1 MRFSQLTVVQRVVL
15 SIAGPSVALV
25 LLWPVHWVKRLG
37 LIIDGKRDDIVYSEF
52 LRDQFWFW
60 AAAIAVVAA
69 WLCLL
74 WAPRDGRSQD
84 PLPLTNKTQQPTG
97 APSDAGGERQRP

>member
-1 MRFSQLTVVQRVVL
+1 MRFSQLNLVQRVVL
-15 SIAGPSVALV
+15 SIAGPSMALV
-25 LLWPVHWVKRLG
+25 LLWPVRWIKRLE
-37 LIIDGKRDDIVYSEF
+37 LVVDGKRDDIVYAEF

-74 WAPRDGRSQD
+74 WAPREGRSQD
-84 PLPLTNKTQQPTG
+84 SVSLSNEPQQPSSP
-97 APSDAGGERQRP
+97 PSVARD